1 MNKTLYLALGTNLG
15 ERQENIEKALRLVGE
30 RIGKVEAVSACHE
43 TEPVGFKSDNL
54 FLNAVAQ
61 VTTDLEPEQV
71 LDETERIEQEMGRD
85 TKSEGGRY
93 ADRIIDIDVLCYDT
107 LQCHTERLQLPH
119 PAVAERRFVLEPL
132 CEIAPELVMPGQE
145 LNVKQLLERLNVARI
160 EELDDP
166 ARAAEVVDDIS
177 RLLAQLSSKTKSIS
191 VEKLANVV
199 AAPNVH
205 VYLLYDELGTV
216 NGMTTLA
223 VDRLLTGTK
232 VWVEDVVVDARCR
245 CRGYARQLLA
255 FMEQEGKR
263 LGAASL
269 NLTSRPAREAANRL
283 YRRAGYV
290 QRETNVYKLTL
301 A

>member
-1 MNKTLYLALGTNLG
+1 MNKTHYLALGTNLG
-15 ERQENIEKALRLVGE
+15 ERRENIETALRLIGE

-43 TEPVGFKSDNL
+43 TEPVGFESDNL

-61 VTTDLEPEQV
+61 VTTELEPEQV
-71 LDETERIEQEMGRD
+71 LEETERMEREMGRD
-85 TKSEGGRY
+85 TKSEGGQY
-93 ADRIIDIDVLCYDT
+93 ADRIIYIDLLSYDA
-107 LQCHTERLQLPH
+107 LQIHTERLQLPH
-119 PAVAERRFVLEPL
+119 PAIAERRFVLEPL
-132 CEIAPELVMPGQE
+132 CEIAPELVLPGEE
-145 LNVKQLLERLNVARI
+145 LNVKQLLDRLNVARI
-160 EELDDP
+160 EELADP

-191 VEKLANVV
+191 VEKLAHVV

-205 VYLLYDELGTV
+205 VYLLYDELGKV
-216 NGMTTLA
+216 SGMTTLA
-223 VDRLLTGTK
+223 VDTLLTGTK
-232 VWVEDVVVDARCR
+232 AWVEDVVVDTRCR

-255 FMEQEGKR
+255 FMEEEGRR

-290 QRETNVYKLTL
+290 QRETNVYKLPL

>member
-15 ERQENIEKALRLVGE
+15 ERRENIETALRLIGE

-43 TEPVGFKSDNL
+43 TEPVGFESDNL

-61 VTTDLEPEQV
+61 VTTELEPEQV
-71 LDETERIEQEMGRD
+71 LEETERMEREMGRD
-85 TKSEGGRY
+85 TKSEGGQY
-93 ADRIIDIDVLCYDT
+93 ADRLIDIDLLSYDA
-107 LQCHTERLQLPH
+107 LQCHTARLQLPH
-119 PAVAERRFVLEPL
+119 PAIAERRFVLEPL
-132 CEIAPELVMPGQE
+132 CEIAPELVLPGEE
-145 LNVKQLLERLNVARI
+145 LNVKQLLDRLNVARI
-160 EELDDP
+160 EELADP

-177 RLLAQLSSKTKSIS
+177 RLLSQLSSKTKSIS
-191 VEKLANVV
+191 VEKLAHVV

-205 VYLLYDELGTV
+205 VYLLYDELGKV
-216 NGMTTLA
+216 SGMTTLA
-223 VDRLLTGTK
+223 VDTLLTGTK
-232 VWVEDVVVDARCR
+232 AWVEDVVVDTRCR

-255 FMEQEGKR
+255 FMEEEGRR

-290 QRETNVYKLTL
+290 QRETNVYKLPL